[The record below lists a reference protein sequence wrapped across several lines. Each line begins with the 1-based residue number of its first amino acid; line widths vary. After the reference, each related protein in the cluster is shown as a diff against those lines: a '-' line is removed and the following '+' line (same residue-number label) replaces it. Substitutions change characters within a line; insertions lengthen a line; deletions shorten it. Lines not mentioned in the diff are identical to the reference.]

1 MDDGEDEVDLLAAE
15 AGDVVAMDTIGISL
29 FNQGLT
35 DEGERWLTKAAELG
49 SEAAMAHLGIVL
61 MRTGDIEGAE
71 HWLGIPAASGNAN
84 ATYNLAYI
92 LRSRDVVAAGPW
104 SRKAAS
110 S

>member
-29 FNQGLT
+29 FNQGRT
-35 DEGERWLTKAAELG
+35 DEGERWLTKAAESG

-71 HWLGIPAASGNAN
+71 HGWVYPLPRE
-84 ATYNLAYI
+84 TQMP
-92 LRSRDVVAAGPW
+92 RTTSRHPEE
-104 SRKAAS
+104 S
-110 S
+110 